1 MEEILLG
8 VGEIKEEELS
18 SLAYVRY
25 KNMKI
30 YLGKNQKWKLSDS
43 KKTIYVVQLDENNN
57 EYALK
62 GFRVKSCLFFTEIYD

>member
-1 MEEILLG
+1 METILLG
-8 VGEIKEEELS
+8 IGEIKEDVNNIS
-18 SLAYVRY
+18 YIQY

-30 YLGKNQKWKLSDS
+30 HLDKKQKWKLSDS

>member
-1 MEEILLG
+1 METILLG
-8 VGEIKEEELS
+8 IGEIKEDVNNIS
-18 SLAYVRY
+18 YIQY

-30 YLGKNQKWKLSDS
+30 HLDKNQKWKLSDS